1 MKNKKVISLTV
12 VLIGAVIAGVI
23 GMSKLLETYW
33 QTTDS
38 KDNNLTVNEN
48 NFSSEKSVF
57 DYPYFDVK
65 EHNKLTDNAV
75 RERYISDIN
84 LYEITLTQDDEN
96 KIIIANVDK
105 APTSDMVSY
114 QQVANVCGEAVKYLY
129 GMTEHQNFPSAI
141 TYYYNISSKGKENV
155 YSYRLRI
162 DEHYIEFLVDSYT
175 GEICSVSTSGGLVIE
190 LNENA
195 EEDRITDFLTDDIK
209 SSLIALANENLDV
222 LGNSRKIER
231 YEFIDMHRMLG
242 CNRFTVRISH
252 TDATESWMN
261 FATVDFDYYELTGY
275 RITK

>member
-1 MKNKKVISLTV
+1 MKKSL
-12 VLIGAVIAGVI
+12 
-23 GMSKLLETYW
+23 
-33 QTTDS
+33 
-38 KDNNLTVNEN
+38 
-48 NFSSEKSVF
+48 F

-105 APTSDMVSY
+105 APTSDMVIY
-114 QQVANVCGEAVKYLY
+114 QQEANNCGEAVKYLY

-190 LNENA
+190 LDENA
-195 EEDRITDFLTDDIK
+195 EEDRITEFLTDYVK
-209 SSLIALANENLDV
+209 SSLIAQANENLDV
-222 LGNSRKIER
+222 LEKALGASRLDEMVLRDNALIV
-231 YEFIDMHRMLG
+231 EFLKAGDAKGTKLAMEAHLRHVI
-242 CNRFTVRISH
+242 RIL
-252 TDATESWMN
+252 
-261 FATVDFDYYELTGY
+261 DFGENEVLAYL
-275 RITK
+275 